1 MTTENIIA
9 AIKNRGIV
17 EFPGCDVLGLN
28 PDNPDEKLIA
38 DVIVYGVQAAAWY
51 NDAELLAA
59 VGCIE
64 NIPGYVKIETMRQ
77 YGLINLDDVFT
88 TICKIKYSGGDH
100 RRR

>member
-1 MTTENIIA
+1 MRTTTENIIA
-9 AIKNRGIV
+9 AINRRNIV

-28 PDNPDEKLIA
+28 PDVPSEKLIA

-59 VGCIE
+59 VGSIE

-88 TICKIKYSGGDH
+88 TICKIK
-100 RRR
+100 